1 MAPPDRPRGLA
12 LLAVV
17 AAFLASLCLPAQ
29 AATFFVSQSQGNDAN
44 TGLAQNAPWK
54 TLNRVLAQSLNP
66 GDTVLL
72 RRGDA
77 WRESLI
83 VNRSG
88 TQLNPITFGA
98 YGTGALPL
106 LDGSDPVGALNSLGS
121 NKFSFTVA
129 TPAEIVVLNGTAGRR
144 VLNDAALAQ
153 SGDWFLAGNTV
164 TLRSSVVPETVHVTT
179 RQFGIVMNLV
189 RDVHLADIAIRHAYD
204 PAWIF
209 NTDRVR
215 FERLEVSE
223 CAGFAGFFLSADTPG
238 FGTDNAILDCTVSRQ
253 RGSAGSNGFG
263 NNGVGIF
270 VFGQGFSVDNR
281 IEGNTITDSGH
292 EGIAVLNGATHVI
305 GGNSVSGSASSGIR
319 VVGDDANGNIVERNE
334 VFGNCRLFDD
344 RFGIDM
350 LTVGNN
356 NIVRYNY
363 AHEQEEVPGGEFKS
377 GGIRF
382 DGGDFTASENQT
394 STGNMAYYNVV
405 FDEYVGINCF
415 NVSNLSVFNN
425 TVIDCTGFG
434 MAIHAVS
441 TAVPEGNIAFNNV
454 VRMPDEGLFFERAV
468 AGTIINNN
476 VYEAGP
482 GAFFVAEG
490 DFETFDTWRNVHGFD
505 LDGVLGPLALA
516 NPEDQDFRPTEVSP
530 MLDIGLSVG
539 LIEDFVG
546 NPVPQGGAPDAGAY
560 EFFSAIEEGEGVDE
574 GAVEGETSEGN
585 PEGVTEGT
593 LSEGEG
599 TPEGTEEGSMEGS
612 GEGVGEGIP
621 EGVADGEG
629 LVEGEAEGIAEGLN
643 EGAVEGEGLPEGEGV
658 LEGEGVSEG
667 EAPVVFHAADQDG
680 DLSIGLSE
688 LLRVVQL
695 FWIGGL
701 RCNPEAEQGFDA
713 GVLPRDCAPHSGD
726 FAPQDWRIRMGE
738 LLRIVQLYNAGG
750 YSFSPGSEDS
760 FAPDPG

>member
-1 MAPPDRPRGLA
+1 
-12 LLAVV
+12 
-17 AAFLASLCLPAQ
+17 
-29 AATFFVSQSQGNDAN
+29 
-44 TGLAQNAPWK
+44 
-54 TLNRVLAQSLNP
+54 
-66 GDTVLL
+66 
-72 RRGDA
+72 
-77 WRESLI
+77 
-83 VNRSG
+83 
-88 TQLNPITFGA
+88 
-98 YGTGALPL
+98 
-106 LDGSDPVGALNSLGS
+106 
-121 NKFSFTVA
+121 
-129 TPAEIVVLNGTAGRR
+129 
-144 VLNDAALAQ
+144 
-153 SGDWFLAGNTV
+153 
-164 TLRSSVVPETVHVTT
+164 
-179 RQFGIVMNLV
+179 
-189 RDVHLADIAIRHAYD
+189 
-204 PAWIF
+204 
-209 NTDRVR
+209 
-215 FERLEVSE
+215 
-223 CAGFAGFFLSADTPG
+223 
-238 FGTDNAILDCTVSRQ
+238 
-253 RGSAGSNGFG
+253 
-263 NNGVGIF
+263 
-270 VFGQGFSVDNR
+270 
-281 IEGNTITDSGH
+281 
-292 EGIAVLNGATHVI
+292 
-305 GGNSVSGSASSGIR
+305 
-319 VVGDDANGNIVERNE
+319 
-334 VFGNCRLFDD
+334 
-344 RFGIDM
+344 
-350 LTVGNN
+350 
-356 NIVRYNY
+356 
-363 AHEQEEVPGGEFKS
+363 
-377 GGIRF
+377 
-382 DGGDFTASENQT
+382 
-394 STGNMAYYNVV
+394 MAYYNVV

-434 MAIHAVS
+434 LAIHAVS
-441 TAVPEGNIAFNNV
+441 NAVPEGNIAFNNV